1 MANIF
6 ETTKEVQK
14 KLNVKVK
21 TERNM
26 TEEILEIFR
35 IAEEKYGKTEL
46 TVDEI
51 TIAYYNM
58 FTETK
63 GAPVRNKKAISMKLF
78 LMKGGADDNGILETS
93 SKGVYRIRKK
103 TAKA

>member
-1 MANIF
+1 MTNVF
-6 ETTKEVQK
+6 EASKEIQS

-21 TERNM
+21 LERNM

-35 IAEEKYGKTEL
+35 VAKEQFQKEEL

-58 FTETK
+58 FTEPN
-63 GAPVRNKKAISMKLF
+63 GAPLRNKKAISMKLF
-78 LMKGGADDNGILETS
+78 LMKGGTADNGILETI
-93 SKGVYRIRKK
+93 SKGVYRIRKQPS
-103 TAKA
+103 

>member
-1 MANIF
+1 MSNIF
-6 ETTKEVQK
+6 ETSKEVQRQ
-14 KLNVKVK
+14 LNVKVK
-21 TERNM
+21 LERNM

-35 IAEEKYGKTEL
+35 IAEDKYGKTEL

-58 FTETK
+58 FTEAK

-78 LMKGGADDNGILETS
+78 LMKGGADDNGILETT
-93 SKGVYRIRKK
+93 SKGIYRIRK
-103 TAKA
+103 